1 MSDFKT
7 RLYEE
12 RDQLDERLSKLS
24 TFIGTDNFYGIPENQ
39 QMLLK
44 LQQKSM
50 ETYLAC
56 LNARIYELTKEIERD
71 TN

>member
-12 RDQLDERLSKLS
+12 RDQLDERLIKLDDFMS
-24 TFIGTDNFYGIPENQ
+24 AEHFYGLPERQ

-44 LQQKSM
+44 LQRNSM

-56 LNARIYELTKEIERD
+56 LNARIYELNNGTEDDK
-71 TN
+71 T